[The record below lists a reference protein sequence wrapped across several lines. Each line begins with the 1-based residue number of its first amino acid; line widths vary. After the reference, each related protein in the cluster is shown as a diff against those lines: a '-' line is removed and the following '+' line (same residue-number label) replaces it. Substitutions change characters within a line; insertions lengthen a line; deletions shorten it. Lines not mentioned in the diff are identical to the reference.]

1 MIKTHK
7 KIDNA
12 ICLALTQLCE
22 EKLKKID
29 GFQWI
34 THTANYK
41 QFPSS
46 LQVTCIFDNEA
57 SLVTIN
63 KAPLRQAIQQ
73 QLAKLDIAITLQKIS
88 FDTQ

>member
-1 MIKTHK
+1 MKKTHK

-12 ICLALTQLCE
+12 ICLVLTQLCE
-22 EKLKKID
+22 TKLKKID

-34 THTANYK
+34 THTVNYN
-41 QFPSS
+41 QFPTS
-46 LQVTCIFDNEA
+46 LQVSCIFDSEA
-57 SLVTIN
+57 SLATIN

-73 QLAKLDIAITLQKIS
+73 QLAKLDIAIPPQQIS